1 MMHLVR
7 RVFMAL
13 IFPLRVLVTSPTRL
27 FSTGQRMF
35 GVSLP
40 ARVAVLIGFFL
51 LICVVISAIAFF
63 CWPEHSFFAPFRQLW
78 YLTTVLTL
86 VIVIPV
92 VVYHVL
98 RLWLEG
104 EVSPFEDIKR
114 AWVEGIAELERQGLD
129 ISEIPLFLIL
139 GSDGEQREK
148 ALFDAAGLSL
158 NLREFPQGPRPL
170 HWYANPDG
178 IYVVCTD
185 AGCLSRLAHVAKHA
199 SDDRHPVFAEPTSG
213 PSGGAGIRG
222 TIVAGS
228 EPPQTPAGE
237 SSPSEP
243 IEPSATGYGDI
254 RGTMELGGASAISR
268 GESDSVSQGAAGL
281 KPVVLLPAER
291 NLQER
296 RLEYVCRLIRH
307 ARRPVCPVNGVLTLL
322 PFGMISRGPREGIE
336 LQKALQSDL
345 GTAHRSLNVRCP
357 VTAAVIGME
366 EESGFQE
373 LVRRVG
379 RDRAARQ
386 RFGKGFSLSNPPIPE
401 RVEALAMHACGSFEA
416 FVYALFREKGSLS
429 KPGNT
434 RLYALLCK
442 IRRNVQT
449 RLGNILVA
457 GFGADLEQEPD
468 AGPFFFGG
476 CYFAAVGETDDR
488 QAFVRGILD
497 KMPDEQ
503 AELEWTES
511 ALVEDRRYRRIAHL
525 VIGLDLLLFGAL
537 GWMVVSKAILS
548 G

>member
-1 MMHLVR
+1 MFHYVR
-7 RVFMAL
+7 RFFQVL
-13 IFPLRVLVTSPTRL
+13 LFPLRALAQSPSRM

-40 ARVAVLIGFFL
+40 ARVAVLVGFFL
-51 LICVVISAIAFF
+51 FICVVISAIAFY
-63 CWPEHSFFAPFRQLW
+63 CWGDRSFFAPFRQPW

-86 VIVIPV
+86 VIVIPF

-104 EVSPFEDIKR
+104 DVSPFEDIKR

-148 ALFDAAGLSL
+148 ALFDATGMSL
-158 NLREFPQGPRPL
+158 NIREFPQGPRPL

-178 IYVVCTD
+178 IYLVCTD
-185 AGCLSRLAHVAKHA
+185 AGCLSRFAHVAKEVA
-199 SDDRHPVFAEPTSG
+199 DDAQAGFIAPTPG

-222 TIVAGS
+222 TIIAGS
-228 EPPQTPAGE
+228 EGDQAPDSQALPV
-237 SSPSEP
+237 
-243 IEPSATGYGDI
+243 EPSAAVYGDI
-254 RGTMELGGASAISR
+254 RGTMELGGGSVIAR
-268 GESDSVSQGAAGL
+268 GEPDSAAEGPAQK
-281 KPVVLLPAER
+281 KPVVLPPTEG
-291 NLQER
+291 NVQER
-296 RLEYVCRLIRH
+296 RLEYVCQLIRH

-322 PFGMISRGPREGIE
+322 SFGLIARGPREGVE
-336 LQKALQSDL
+336 LQKALQRDL
-345 GTAHRSLNVRCP
+345 NTARHSLKIRCP
-357 VTAAVIGME
+357 ATAVVIGME

-401 RVEALAMHACGSFEA
+401 RVEALAAHACGSFEA

-434 RLYALLCK
+434 RLYSLLCK

-457 GFGADLEQEPD
+457 GFAVDSEQEPD
-468 AGPFFFGG
+468 AEPFFFGG
-476 CYFAAVGETDDR
+476 CYFAAVGETEDR

-497 KMPDEQ
+497 KMPDEE
-503 AELEWTES
+503 AELEWTRS
-511 ALVEDRRYRRIAHL
+511 ALVEDRRYQRLAHL
-525 VIGLDLLLFGAL
+525 VIGLDVLLFGAL
-537 GWMVVSKAILS
+537 GAMAAYKWTML
-548 G
+548 

>member
-1 MMHLVR
+1 MFHYVR
-7 RVFMAL
+7 RFFQVL
-13 IFPLRVLVTSPTRL
+13 LFPVRTLVTQPWRL
-27 FSTGQRMF
+27 FSSGHRMF

-51 LICVVISAIAFF
+51 FICVVIAAISFIY
-63 CWPEHSFFAPFRQLW
+63 WPDKSFFAPFRQPW
-78 YLTTVLTL
+78 YLTTVLAL
-86 VIVIPV
+86 VIVIPF

-104 EVSPFEDIKR
+104 DVSPFEDIKR
-114 AWVEGIAELERQGLD
+114 AWAEGIGELERQGLD

-148 ALFDAAGLSL
+148 ALFDAAGMSL
-158 NLREFPQGPRPL
+158 NVREFPQGPRPL

-185 AGCLSRLAHVAKHA
+185 AGCLSRLGHIAKQVADSGPA
-199 SDDRHPVFAEPTSG
+199 GFVTPTPG

-222 TIVAGS
+222 TIIAGS
-228 EPPQTPAGE
+228 EGDQPATGMAM
-237 SSPSEP
+237 EP
-243 IEPSATGYGDI
+243 EPSATGYSDI
-254 RGTMELGGASAISR
+254 RGTMELGGGSVIAG
-268 GESDSVSQGAAGL
+268 GESDSVSEGPGRQ
-281 KPVVLLPAER
+281 KPVVLPPAEG
-291 NLQER
+291 NVQER
-296 RLEYVCRLIRH
+296 RLEYVCQLIRH

-322 PFGMISRGPREGIE
+322 PFGLIARGPREGVEI
-336 LQKALQSDL
+336 QKALQRDL
-345 GTAHRSLNVRCP
+345 NTARHSLKVRCP

-401 RVEALAMHACGSFEA
+401 RVEALAAHACGSFEA

-429 KPGNT
+429 KPRNT
-434 RLYALLCK
+434 LLYSLLCK

-457 GFGADLEQEPD
+457 GFATDYEQEPD
-468 AGPFFFGG
+468 AEPFFFGG
-476 CYFAAVGETDDR
+476 CYFSAVGDTEDR
-488 QAFVRGILD
+488 QAFVRGVFD
-497 KMPDEQ
+497 KMPDEE
-503 AELEWTES
+503 AELEWTQS
-511 ALVEDRRYRRIAHL
+511 ALVEDRRYQRLAHL
-525 VIGLDLLLFGAL
+525 VIGLDVLLLGGLA
-537 GWMVVSKAILS
+537 WMVYKVIIR